1 MRCSTSWSASPRRP
15 STNPAD
21 AELWY
26 DTIVAFG
33 ELVSTTIISEYLN
46 YAGVSNRWIDMR
58 RCFLTEQR
66 HKDAGVDIEAS
77 APLLKNA
84 LGKCVENIF
93 VGQGFIGGAPDG
105 TTTTLGREG
114 SDYSAAVVANILDAE
129 SMSVWKDVDGV
140 LNADPKTFPDAVQ
153 IAELNYLD
161 TIELA
166 YSGAQIIHPKTI
178 KPLQNKNI
186 PLYVR
191 PFGDKRKP
199 GTVIRGMSAPV
210 DVPILILKKDQVLLT
225 IRSRDFSFVLEE
237 KFATIFS
244 LLERFRIKTNLI
256 HNSAVNLS
264 LCVDNSW
271 HIDEAI
277 EALREAGFD
286 VMKAENMEL
295 LDRARLYRRA
305 VAQVTPAVR
314 RSSCG
319 RPRSPPCAWSAN
331 GNNRSQGPDSWA
343 GVAGCVSSVSAFP
356 PLFFPLLLSG
366 AEFVDNADHR
376 RVADFAVA
384 LHVPDRAGD
393 IPLDVA
399 FQPFVKRAFG
409 VVFVVEQHVAD
420 RAQRVGV
427 VRHLVLERHALLL
440 RGGDLGDRHGP
451 QLLAYG
457 VEHDQHHVVHQR
469 VAVHE
474 QVGVFGRQAAARG
487 AAPRTPS
494 SGSIIRGLRLA
505 EQVLALRDVAP
516 QPLDR
521 LRAVVLDVEV
531 ADAHRLT

>member
-1 MRCSTSWSASPRRP
+1 MKVYKFGGASVRNADGVRNLRKIIDEEQHLFIIVSAMGKT
-15 STNPAD
+15 TNALERVFAAVQRQAPEEARAEIAALREYHAAIIDDLWRGPKRLDAVERLFGELEQVAEGKGYAVCD

-26 DTIVAFG
+26 DRIVAYG

-46 YAGVSNRWIDMR
+46 YAGVPNRWIDMR

-77 APLLKNA
+77 APRLKEA
-84 LGKCVENIF
+84 LAGCTETIF

-129 SMSVWKDVDGV
+129 SMSVWKDVDGI
-140 LNADPKTFPDAVQ
+140 LNADPKIFPDAVQ

-244 LLERFRIKTNLI
+244 LLERFRVKTNLI

-271 HIDEAI
+271 HIDEAVNT
-277 EALREAGFD
+277 LRANGFD
-286 VMKAENMEL
+286 VMKTDDMEL
-295 LDRARLYRRA
+295 LTIRGYTDELWRRYA
-305 VAQVTPAVR
+305 KGPQVFIRQATQATVR
-314 RSSCG
+314 
-319 RPRSPPCAWSAN
+319 
-331 GNNRSQGPDSWA
+331 
-343 GVAGCVSSVSAFP
+343 
-356 PLFFPLLLSG
+356 
-366 AEFVDNADHR
+366 
-376 RVADFAVA
+376 
-384 LHVPDRAGD
+384 
-393 IPLDVA
+393 
-399 FQPFVKRAFG
+399 
-409 VVFVVEQHVAD
+409 
-420 RAQRVGV
+420 V
-427 VRHLVLERHALLL
+427 VRKR
-440 RGGDLGDRHGP
+440 
-451 QLLAYG
+451 
-457 VEHDQHHVVHQR
+457 
-469 VAVHE
+469 
-474 QVGVFGRQAAARG
+474 
-487 AAPRTPS
+487 
-494 SGSIIRGLRLA
+494 
-505 EQVLALRDVAP
+505 
-516 QPLDR
+516 
-521 LRAVVLDVEV
+521 
-531 ADAHRLT
+531 

>member
-1 MRCSTSWSASPRRP
+1 MKVYKFGGASVRNADGVRNLRKIIDEEQHLFIIVSAMGKT
-15 STNPAD
+15 TNALERVFTAVQRQAPEEARAEIAALREYHAAIIEDLWRGPKRLDAVERLFGELEQVAEGTGYAACD

-26 DTIVAFG
+26 DRIVAYG

-46 YAGVSNRWIDMR
+46 YAGVPKRGLDMR

-77 APLLKNA
+77 APRLKEA
-84 LGKCVENIF
+84 LAGCPETIF

-129 SMSVWKDVDGV
+129 SMSVWKDVDGI
-140 LNADPKTFPDAVQ
+140 LNADPKIFPDAVQ

-244 LLERFRIKTNLI
+244 LLERFRVKTNLI

-271 HIDEAI
+271 HIDEAVA
-277 EALREAGFD
+277 ALRQAGFD
-286 VMKAENMEL
+286 VMKAERMEL
-295 LDRARLYRRA
+295 LTVRGYTPELWRRYA
-305 VAQVTPAVR
+305 IGPQVFIRQATQATVRVVR
-314 RSSCG
+314 RCS
-319 RPRSPPCAWSAN
+319 
-331 GNNRSQGPDSWA
+331 
-343 GVAGCVSSVSAFP
+343 
-356 PLFFPLLLSG
+356 
-366 AEFVDNADHR
+366 
-376 RVADFAVA
+376 
-384 LHVPDRAGD
+384 
-393 IPLDVA
+393 
-399 FQPFVKRAFG
+399 
-409 VVFVVEQHVAD
+409 
-420 RAQRVGV
+420 
-427 VRHLVLERHALLL
+427 
-440 RGGDLGDRHGP
+440 
-451 QLLAYG
+451 
-457 VEHDQHHVVHQR
+457 
-469 VAVHE
+469 
-474 QVGVFGRQAAARG
+474 
-487 AAPRTPS
+487 
-494 SGSIIRGLRLA
+494 
-505 EQVLALRDVAP
+505 
-516 QPLDR
+516 
-521 LRAVVLDVEV
+521 
-531 ADAHRLT
+531 

>member
-1 MRCSTSWSASPRRP
+1 MKVYKFGGASVRNADGVRNLRKIIDEEQHLFIIVSAMGKT
-15 STNPAD
+15 TNALERVFAAVQRQAAEEARAEIAALREYHAAIIEDLWRGPKRLDAVERLFGELEQVAEGTGYAACD

-26 DTIVAFG
+26 DRIVAYG

-46 YAGVSNRWIDMR
+46 YAGVPNRWIDMR

-77 APLLKNA
+77 APRLKEA
-84 LGKCVENIF
+84 LAGCPETIF

-129 SMSVWKDVDGV
+129 SMSVWKDVDGI
-140 LNADPKTFPDAVQ
+140 LNADPKIFPDAVQ

-244 LLERFRIKTNLI
+244 LLERFRVKTNLI

-271 HIDEAI
+271 HIDEAVA
-277 EALREAGFD
+277 ALRQAGFD
-286 VMKAENMEL
+286 VMKAERMEL
-295 LDRARLYRRA
+295 LTVRGYTPELWRRYA
-305 VAQVTPAVR
+305 IGPQVFIRQATQATVRVVR
-314 RSSCG
+314 RCS
-319 RPRSPPCAWSAN
+319 
-331 GNNRSQGPDSWA
+331 
-343 GVAGCVSSVSAFP
+343 
-356 PLFFPLLLSG
+356 
-366 AEFVDNADHR
+366 
-376 RVADFAVA
+376 
-384 LHVPDRAGD
+384 
-393 IPLDVA
+393 
-399 FQPFVKRAFG
+399 
-409 VVFVVEQHVAD
+409 
-420 RAQRVGV
+420 
-427 VRHLVLERHALLL
+427 
-440 RGGDLGDRHGP
+440 
-451 QLLAYG
+451 
-457 VEHDQHHVVHQR
+457 
-469 VAVHE
+469 
-474 QVGVFGRQAAARG
+474 
-487 AAPRTPS
+487 
-494 SGSIIRGLRLA
+494 
-505 EQVLALRDVAP
+505 
-516 QPLDR
+516 
-521 LRAVVLDVEV
+521 
-531 ADAHRLT
+531 

>member
-1 MRCSTSWSASPRRP
+1 MKVYKFGGASVRNADGVRNVRKIIDEEQHLFIIVSAMGKT
-15 STNPAD
+15 TNALEKVFEGLQKGDKALSKEHIDTLRTYHAEIIDDLWHGHKSLPAVDALFDELEQVATETRYEASD

-26 DTIVAFG
+26 DAIVSYG

-46 YAGVSNRWIDMR
+46 YAGVPNRWIDMR
-58 RCFLTEQR
+58 RCFVTEQR

-77 APLLKNA
+77 APLLKA
-84 LGKCVENIF
+84 RLAECRETIF
-93 VGQGFIGGAPDG
+93 IGQGFIGGAPDG

-140 LNADPKTFPDAVQ
+140 LNADPKIFPDAVR

-199 GTVIRGMSAPV
+199 GTVIRGLSAPV

-244 LLERFRIKTNLI
+244 LLERYRIKANLI

-271 HIDEAI
+271 HIDEAV

-286 VMKAENMEL
+286 VMKAEEMEL
-295 LDRARLYRRA
+295 LTVRGYTEELWHRYARGP
-305 VAQVTPAVR
+305 QVFIRQATQSTVR
-314 RSSCG
+314 
-319 RPRSPPCAWSAN
+319 
-331 GNNRSQGPDSWA
+331 
-343 GVAGCVSSVSAFP
+343 
-356 PLFFPLLLSG
+356 
-366 AEFVDNADHR
+366 
-376 RVADFAVA
+376 
-384 LHVPDRAGD
+384 
-393 IPLDVA
+393 
-399 FQPFVKRAFG
+399 
-409 VVFVVEQHVAD
+409 
-420 RAQRVGV
+420 V
-427 VRHLVLERHALLL
+427 VRK
-440 RGGDLGDRHGP
+440 RG
-451 QLLAYG
+451 
-457 VEHDQHHVVHQR
+457 
-469 VAVHE
+469 
-474 QVGVFGRQAAARG
+474 
-487 AAPRTPS
+487 
-494 SGSIIRGLRLA
+494 
-505 EQVLALRDVAP
+505 
-516 QPLDR
+516 
-521 LRAVVLDVEV
+521 
-531 ADAHRLT
+531 

>member
-1 MRCSTSWSASPRRP
+1 MKVYKFGGASVRNADGVRNLRKIIDEEQHLFIIVSAMGKTTNALEKVFEGLQKGDRALSTEHIDALRTYHAEIIDDLWHGHKSLPAVDALFDELEQVATETRYEAS
-15 STNPAD
+15 D

-26 DTIVAFG
+26 DAIVSYG

-46 YAGVSNRWIDMR
+46 YAGVPNRWIDMR
-58 RCFLTEQR
+58 RCFVTEQR

-77 APLLKNA
+77 APLLKA
-84 LGKCVENIF
+84 RLAECRETIF
-93 VGQGFIGGAPDG
+93 IGQGFIGGAPDG

-140 LNADPKTFPDAVQ
+140 LNADPKIFPDAVR

-199 GTVIRGMSAPV
+199 GTVIRGLSAPV

-244 LLERFRIKTNLI
+244 LLERYRIKANLI

-271 HIDEAI
+271 HIDEAV

-286 VMKAENMEL
+286 VMKAEEMEL
-295 LDRARLYRRA
+295 LTVRGYTEELWHRYARGP
-305 VAQVTPAVR
+305 QVFIRQATQSTVR
-314 RSSCG
+314 
-319 RPRSPPCAWSAN
+319 
-331 GNNRSQGPDSWA
+331 
-343 GVAGCVSSVSAFP
+343 
-356 PLFFPLLLSG
+356 
-366 AEFVDNADHR
+366 
-376 RVADFAVA
+376 
-384 LHVPDRAGD
+384 
-393 IPLDVA
+393 
-399 FQPFVKRAFG
+399 
-409 VVFVVEQHVAD
+409 
-420 RAQRVGV
+420 V
-427 VRHLVLERHALLL
+427 VRK
-440 RGGDLGDRHGP
+440 RG
-451 QLLAYG
+451 
-457 VEHDQHHVVHQR
+457 
-469 VAVHE
+469 
-474 QVGVFGRQAAARG
+474 
-487 AAPRTPS
+487 
-494 SGSIIRGLRLA
+494 
-505 EQVLALRDVAP
+505 
-516 QPLDR
+516 
-521 LRAVVLDVEV
+521 
-531 ADAHRLT
+531 